1 VKKNVKMG
9 KRGFIFYKLSTGT
22 FFFFNFQ
29 FSLFSFYLVF
39 HFFYIKKFYL
49 LPASRESTSALSS
62 GTIPPFS
69 FSTLRGARLRKPTA
83 EFCWEVEVA
92 GDGEGAEEALAA
104 AVAAVAAVAA
114 SSAAAAAAA
123 ASLSALCAG
132 DTEASAAAVAA
143 LVAAL
148 AAASTADANP
158 YHAPNCSF
166 RIASAASCR
175 ALTAAGLAAAAAF
188 RAASAFCSSFLRKR
202 AAAAKGSSMAPPWP
216 DIIAATPGRSGVV
229 FLRGVEG
236 REKEREERS
245 EFLFLFFLF
254 FRPTEK
260 KNPKKSKKLPKPL
273 TRQDLLRHVLQRGK
287 VLLLDPMDA

>member
-1 VKKNVKMG
+1 M
-9 KRGFIFYKLSTGT
+9 LQLET
-22 FFFFNFQ
+22 FNFFVFCI
-29 FSLFSFYLVF
+29 FSFLLFSNLVLF
-39 HFFYIKKFYL
+39 PLF
-49 LPASRESTSALSS
+49 LSS
-62 GTIPPFS
+62 LRPLPRVAGEHQRPVVRDDASS
-69 FSTLRGARLRKPTA
+69 FVHYLTRGALAEADGGVLLLRCCCRRRRK
-83 EFCWEVEVA
+83 ERKRKLRRRCRRRRC
-92 GDGEGAEEALAA
+92 L
-104 AVAAVAAVAA
+104 
-114 SSAAAAAAA
+114 SAAAFGRR

-132 DTEASAAAVAA
+132 ETDASAAAVAA
-143 LVAAL
+143 DVAAF
-148 AAASTADANP
+148 AAASTAEANP
-158 YHAPNCSF
+158 YQAPNCSF

-188 RAASAFCSSFLRKR
+188 RAASAFCSRFLRKR

-229 FLRGVEG
+229 FLRGFEG

-245 EFLFLFFLF
+245 EFLFLFFF
-254 FRPTEK
+254 FSAQTEK